1 MAATGFAFLVDGSE
15 GLAGVKSVVGGN
27 VRGQVRRDASVP
39 GLRPRKRVET
49 LTYEPFAVQVGLD
62 GTGGLLKWLSDSLEH
77 GSVLKGGE
85 VHTTDDE
92 YRSLTVRQFFSG
104 VIREAEIPAC
114 DANSEE
120 VNHISLKIEPQGL
133 RLQVGRREKL
143 EVAEEKKPW
152 IAANFRVGVDGL
164 PSQRV
169 LKVDPLVW
177 KQSSPVQSRSVAP
190 EIDSPGNA
198 VVDVPNVR
206 MTISMSDVDPWLNW
220 VNEFLMSG
228 NVGVPQERTG
238 QIDLL
243 APDQQEVLAQVDLL
257 GLGPVSLDVG
267 ELSASPEAQYKFTVE
282 MYCQDMRFQSFV

>member
-27 VRGQVRRDASVP
+27 VRGQVRTDASVP
-39 GLRPRKRVET
+39 ELRPRKRVET
-49 LTYEPFAVQVGLD
+49 LTYEPFVVQVGLD
-62 GTGGLLKWLSDSLEH
+62 GTGGLLTWLSDSFEH

-143 EVAEEKKPW
+143 EVSEGKKQW
-152 IAANFRVGVDGL
+152 IASNFRVSVDEL

-177 KQSSPVQSRSVAP
+177 KQSPSPVQSRSVAP
-190 EIDSPGNA
+190 ELGSPGNA

-220 VNEFLMSG
+220 VNKFLISG
-228 NVGVPQERTG
+228 NVGTEKSG

-243 APDQQEVLAQVDLL
+243 APDQQQVLAQVDLR

-267 ELSASPEAQYKFTVE
+267 ELSASSEGQYKFTVE